1 MKSIYK
7 TRTLTEKTYRRL
19 ERAIVRRELE
29 PGEPLVIN
37 DLAGKLGVSRTPVK
51 EALLLLER
59 SGLVENDDG
68 RIHVANMSLGDLE
81 EVFEVRESI
90 ELYAIGKI
98 AGAGEVSRQLANVYD
113 ALKEHRSPQG
123 PSEAQR
129 ASELDLKFHRA
140 LVASAG
146 NRRMLGI
153 WDQMATELQRFWNDG
168 VGNLS
173 RIASDVDECLG
184 IVDAIR
190 SHDADAASALLVRH
204 LDQTKNAL
212 EYWQN
217 RQNARA
223 SDAAPEKEAAAV

>member
-7 TRTLTEKTYRRL
+7 TRSLTEKTYRRL
-19 ERAIVRRELE
+19 ERAILRRELE

-51 EALLLLER
+51 EAILLLER
-59 SGLVENDDG
+59 SGLVETDDG
-68 RIHVANMSLGDLE
+68 RIHVSNLSLGDLE
-81 EVFEVRESI
+81 EVFEVREAI

-98 AGAGEVSRQLANVYD
+98 AGAGEVSRHLANVYD
-113 ALKEHRSPQG
+113 ALEEHRSPQG
-123 PSEAQR
+123 PLDAEQ

-173 RIASDVDECLG
+173 RIASDIDECVG

-190 SHDADAASALLVRH
+190 SHDSDAASALLVRH
-204 LDQTKNAL
+204 LDQTKRAL
-212 EYWQN
+212 ASWQDSQHV
-217 RQNARA
+217 RAREPA
-223 SDAAPEKEAAAV
+223 SRT